1 MKNFDIQVNMDS
13 VNIST
18 AKPEI
23 SISYSYK
30 RDRSARM
37 LLRQH
42 EYKKDSDYPY
52 IIIKANG

>member
-1 MKNFDIQVNMDS
+1 MDS